1 MELKADATLDGVSH
15 WGSHSNGSSKTGVRA
30 RSAAS
35 EPASLCLGH
44 QMSPGSI
51 GQPRSSTYTGSENRG
66 CDKRPPLRGGCGA
79 GITPTQVYHPGSSS
93 GSPRRPPQALTSH
106 FAPFPPSSLLHL
118 GLGSV
123 LLVHLPHADPLAGD
137 TQVSDRL

>member
-1 MELKADATLDGVSH
+1 MELKAEATLDGVSH
-15 WGSHSNGSSKTGVRA
+15 WGSHSNGSSKTRVRA

-35 EPASLCLGH
+35 ELASLCLGH

-66 CDKRPPLRGGCGA
+66 CDKRPPLRVGHGA
-79 GITPTQVYHPGSSS
+79 GITPTQVPPWQQFGVSQET
-93 GSPRRPPQALTSH
+93 PQALTSH

-123 LLVHLPHADPLAGD
+123 LLAHLPHADPLTGD